1 MQKKETSSSQQSIE
15 RALKLLVI
23 MGESRTAMNVT
34 EISKVLH
41 ISRSTAYAM
50 LGVMTEMNFLSK
62 DAETGKYFLGY
73 QVFNL
78 GSKTRL
84 RYSNILPCDEYLRT
98 FIQQVSLP
106 LNQLGIRVLEQDY
119 MVLKFLSKSPN
130 SPSSSAG
137 YLAEERI
144 LPAYCTA
151 SGKVLLSDLSEE
163 ELQKALSRQ
172 EIRSYTASTITD
184 LDQIRSQLKVIRQ
197 QGYGVDIEEY
207 SNFEVNVA
215 SPIRDYSGKTVAAIN
230 VSVSKLMYQNRFQ
243 EYIQL
248 SIALGQELSSL
259 LGYRINS
266 ISQP

>member
-41 ISRSTAYAM
+41 ISRSTTYAM
-50 LGVMTEMNFLSK
+50 LNVMTEMNFLSK
-62 DAETGKYFLGY
+62 DSETGKYFLGY
-73 QVFNL
+73 QVFIL

-84 RYSNILPCDEYLRT
+84 RYSHILPCDEYLRA
-98 FIQQVSLP
+98 FVQQVSLP
-106 LNQLGIRVLEQDY
+106 LNQLSIRVLEQDY
-119 MVLKFLSKSPN
+119 TVLKFLNKSPTV
-130 SPSSSAG
+130 SSSSVGSIADQ
-137 YLAEERI
+137 RV
-144 LPAYCTA
+144 LPAFCTA

-163 ELQKALSRQ
+163 ELQTALSKQ
-172 EIRSYTASTITD
+172 DIRSYTPSTITD
-184 LDQIRSQLKVIRQ
+184 MDQIRSQLQIIRQ
-197 QGYGVDIEEY
+197 QGYGVDIEEF

-230 VSVSKLMYQNRFQ
+230 VSVSKLLYQNRFQ

-248 SIALGQELSSL
+248 SVALGQELSSL
-259 LGYRINS
+259 LGYRSNS
-266 ISQP
+266 FS